1 MRTSCCLNLPPPTSN
16 IPIKPPHHVSLVKNK
31 GYWRRQC
38 VMIGVAS
45 YCTIIGLEVNNNL
58 LDNNY
63 EGEALAYNEVVSQ
76 NSSSSL
82 VYYVSGSKWSQKSA
96 CPSWR
101 GNSFETV
108 VPENLPRPAARRRYE
123 LVGST
128 TKDAP
133 PLSSLQESIKH
144 GNTKGSCFSL

>member
-16 IPIKPPHHVSLVKNK
+16 ILIKPPHVSLVKNE

-38 VMIGVAS
+38 IMIGVAS
-45 YCTIIGLEVNNNL
+45 YCTIIGIEVKNNL
-58 LDNNY
+58 VDNH
-63 EGEALAYNEVVSQ
+63 EGTNLTYDEVVSK

-82 VYYVSGSKWSQKSA
+82 VYVSGSKWSQKSA

-101 GNSFETV
+101 GNSFQTI

-128 TKDAP
+128 NKDAP
-133 PLSSLQESIKH
+133 PLSLQQSIKH
-144 GNTKGSCFSL
+144 RNTKGSCFSM